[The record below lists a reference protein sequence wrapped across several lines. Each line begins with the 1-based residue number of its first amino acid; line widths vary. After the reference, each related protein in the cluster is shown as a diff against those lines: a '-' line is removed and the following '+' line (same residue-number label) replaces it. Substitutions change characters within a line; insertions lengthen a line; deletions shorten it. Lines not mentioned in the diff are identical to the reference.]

1 MKKKLTKALAL
12 VLLLCM
18 LLPQTALAY
27 TTYYVEVTISDEGV
41 GIAQAEI
48 PHIFDRF
55 HHTRDASRDSTGLGL
70 TITREIALR
79 HGIAIDVRS
88 REGEGTTFSFTFPE
102 QNA

>member
-1 MKKKLTKALAL
+1 
-12 VLLLCM
+12 M
-18 LLPQTALAY
+18 LLAVIDNAVKFTPPGRTVRMGL
-27 TTYYVEVTISDEGV
+27 TGRTVTISDEGV

-55 HHTRDASRDSTGLGL
+55 HHTRDASRESTGLGL